1 MVKYA
6 ENRWGGRIMRR
17 PKIGLALGSGGARGY
32 AHIGVLKVL
41 EKHQI
46 PIDFIAGTSMGSF
59 VGVLYA
65 NGINIELLGKLVSHM
80 KRKNLIDLVVPKR
93 GLIRGTLI
101 KEMVRL
107 LTHGKRLE
115 QLAIPTAV
123 VATDLILGERV
134 VFREGPAD
142 DAVRASISIP
152 GIFEPVEL
160 EGKLLVDGAVLDRV
174 PISVVREM
182 GADIVIAV
190 DVGPAELNK
199 DVRTIFDVISQTLDI
214 MERETSKYRGIQ
226 PDVLIRPEV
235 GSHGITQ
242 FENVD
247 WLINQGEESAQSMVS
262 QIIQLVENWED
273 TNGAKG

>member
-1 MVKYA
+1 MT
-6 ENRWGGRIMRR
+6 R

-46 PIDFIAGTSMGSF
+46 PIDYIAGTSMGSF

-65 NGINIELLGKLVSHM
+65 NGINIDLLGKLVGHM
-80 KRKNLIDLVVPKR
+80 KKKNLIDLVVPKR
-93 GLIRGTLI
+93 GLIRGSLI
-101 KEMVRL
+101 KEMIRL
-107 LTHGKRLE
+107 LTHGKKLE
-115 QLAIPTAV
+115 ELAIPTAV
-123 VATDLILGERV
+123 VATDLIAGERV
-134 VFREGPAD
+134 IFTEGPVE

-152 GIFEPVEL
+152 GIFEPVEIG
-160 EGKLLVDGAVLDRV
+160 GKLLVDGAVVDRV
-174 PISVVREM
+174 PVSVVRDM
-182 GADIVIAV
+182 GADIVLAV

-226 PDVLIRPEV
+226 PDLLIRPDV

-242 FENVD
+242 FERVD
-247 WLINQGEESAQSMVS
+247 WLIKQGEESAQEMVS
-262 QIIQLVENWED
+262 QIQQLIENWE
-273 TNGAKG
+273 G